1 MAAFRSHLSSSFM
14 SSRSFTTDARTT
26 AAAKAVAVLVRE
38 GNCAAVAE
46 NARLRQ
52 ALRHAREAVLQGDR
66 ALALRCLA
74 DALNEAQPPPQP
86 PAARG
91 HLCAMCGGRAR
102 TVWQVEPVGRWQGLA
117 PPLRQLCR
125 RCHRMQ
131 Q

>member
-1 MAAFRSHLSSSFM
+1 M
-14 SSRSFTTDARTT
+14 DARTT
-26 AAAKAVAVLVRE
+26 AAARAVALLVRDA
-38 GNCAAVAE
+38 NCAAVAD

-52 ALRHAREAVLQGDR
+52 ALRRAREAVLQGDR

-74 DALNEAQPPPQP
+74 DALGEAPPQP
-86 PAARG
+86 FAARG

>member
-1 MAAFRSHLSSSFM
+1 M
-14 SSRSFTTDARTT
+14 DARTT
-26 AAAKAVAVLVRE
+26 AALAAVLRDA
-38 GNCAAVAE
+38 NCAAVAD

-52 ALRHAREAVLQGDR
+52 ALRRAREAVLQGDR

-74 DALNEAQPPPQP
+74 DALGEAHVP
-86 PAARG
+86 PAAHG

-125 RCHRMQ
+125 RCHRTQ